1 MDHRSRSLVRD
12 LYLGVAEHLPLR
24 IADLTH
30 DAARTHGLSQQQ
42 WRTENEAYGG
52 EERDSRSPT
61 TKTIEAQDCE
71 PRIRNI
77 HRTFLSPQ
85 IQALDGQSLFRW
97 NLRGYQTCHQSSRRS
112 HGTSGLLITDHWP
125 LTTASRSR
133 TSLCNNQPGVS
144 RGKPPHPRARK
155 LPPEC
160 GGTASSTYV
169 ATDNR

>member
-85 IQALDGQSLFRW
+85 TQALDGQSLLDGHSLFRW

-112 HGTSGLLITDHWP
+112 RHLGFTDHWP
-125 LTTASRSR
+125 LTT
-133 TSLCNNQPGVS
+133 
-144 RGKPPHPRARK
+144 
-155 LPPEC
+155 
-160 GGTASSTYV
+160 
-169 ATDNR
+169 